1 MLVLHEF
8 KESSNFLVY
17 VKQENILILLHCILK
32 IENIF
37 PGTQIIHSPR
47 WRYPYLACQKNMK
60 TVSVQVTGKSLSEA
74 LIFASTNPQY
84 DNRLFI
90 ELRVQYMKNPCEEH
104 ALCTNCFLFLHSEQF
119 MYTTCSKLVV
129 FTFHVS
135 NW

>member
-74 LIFASTNPQY
+74 LIFASTNTQY
-84 DNRLFI
+84 DKRLFI
-90 ELRVQYMKNPCEEH
+90 ESRVQYMKISTSQHVENM
-104 ALCTNCFLFLHSEQF
+104 LCT
-119 MYTTCSKLVV
+119 
-129 FTFHVS
+129 
-135 NW
+135 

>member
-84 DNRLFI
+84 D
-90 ELRVQYMKNPCEEH
+90 KK
-104 ALCTNCFLFLHSEQF
+104 ASEKDLPVMF
-119 MYTTCSKLVV
+119 FRNSIRK
-129 FTFHVS
+129 FRIH
-135 NW
+135 